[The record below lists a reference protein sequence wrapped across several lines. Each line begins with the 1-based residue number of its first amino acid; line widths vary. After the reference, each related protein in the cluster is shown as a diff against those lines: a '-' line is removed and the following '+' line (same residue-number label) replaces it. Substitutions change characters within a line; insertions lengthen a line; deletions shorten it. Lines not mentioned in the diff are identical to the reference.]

1 VPADPREFQRMI
13 AERTGPNPD
22 DELSQAAEPPR
33 PKEAR
38 GSRRFVALRTKTLA
52 LLIFTAVGLL
62 AALYIPLRL
71 IVLGS
76 FLDLEARSTRTNVER
91 ARDALRTAI
100 AKVNDSTA
108 GYATWDDTYAFV
120 QDHNTQYVEDNLA
133 DPSFPAE
140 DINLAMIVDDRGQ
153 VVGAKAYDL
162 AHQHGIP
169 VPPFFLQPSVTNS
182 ALFKHTAP
190 DSSATGLIILP
201 DGPMLV
207 ASRPILTS
215 DGHGPIRGA
224 LLMGRFLDD
233 SLVQRLAEATHLKLT
248 IHRLDDPQL
257 PPTARTLP
265 SDG

>member
-1 VPADPREFQRMI
+1 MRSTRRCSKFKPMI
-13 AERTGPNPD
+13 AERVETGPG
-22 DELSQAAEPPR
+22 DELSQAASAPR
-33 PKEAR
+33 QPEAHAP
-38 GSRRFVALRTKTLA
+38 RRFVALRTKTLA
-52 LLIFTAVGLL
+52 LLILTAMGLI

-76 FLDLEARSTRTNVER
+76 FLDLEARTTRTEVER

-120 QDHNTQYVEDNLA
+120 QDHNPQYLEDNLA

-140 DINLAMIVDDRGQ
+140 DINLAMIVDDTGQ

-162 AHQHGIP
+162 AQQRSVP
-169 VPPFFLQPSVTNS
+169 VPPFFLQSSVTQS
-182 ALFKHTAP
+182 ALFKHTTP
-190 DSSATGLIILP
+190 DSSATGLIVLP
-201 DGPMLV
+201 DGPMLL

-215 DGHGPIRGA
+215 DGHGPIHGA

-233 SLVQRLAEATHLKLT
+233 VLIQRLAEATHLNLT
-248 IHRLDDPQL
+248 IHRLDDPKL
-257 PPTARTLP
+257 
-265 SDG
+265 